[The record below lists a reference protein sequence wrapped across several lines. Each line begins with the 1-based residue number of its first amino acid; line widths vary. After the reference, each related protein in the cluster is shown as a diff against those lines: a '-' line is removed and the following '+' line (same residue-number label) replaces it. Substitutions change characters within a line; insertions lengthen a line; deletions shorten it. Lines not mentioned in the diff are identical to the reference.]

1 MKNAKTQSFVPFGKR
16 LATGLLRF
24 SLVCCPVIGATY
36 AQAGETN
43 FVVQGITQTQ
53 TRVTGKVV
61 DESGEVLIG
70 VNVSVLKGTVGT
82 VTDMNGTFKLDVP
95 SGSMLVVSYIGYVTL
110 KIEARAGAPMQII
123 LKEDAQMLDEVVA
136 IGYGTVKRKDMTGS
150 VGSVGNQELVA
161 IPVASPV
168 EAMQG
173 KLAGVRVTTPEGN
186 PDAEVIIRVRGG
198 GSITRDNTPLYI
210 VDGFPVNS
218 ISDIPTADIESID
231 VLKDASSTAIY
242 GSRGSNGIVLV
253 TTKSGKA
260 GKVTVNYNAYVGVK
274 KAATKINTLGTEDY
288 LKWQYENFALSDDL
302 ASFTKAIGTWN
313 NLSGIAGTIPTTDW
327 QDEVYGRPGNT
338 FSQNLSI
345 SGGTEKLRFNFGYSH
360 IDEKAILETS
370 KFKRD
375 NLSLKLNFEP
385 NKKTKLEFSARY
397 SRTKVLGDGQ
407 SDSAGDLSSVP
418 ASSFGRIRHSVIQ
431 TPLTLDAE
439 NSDIVL
445 DENDVDSGLENPI
458 VALNDNYKER
468 IRQNFNMNG
477 AFTWNIVKNLSF
489 RTDVGLDIY
498 ENDLK
503 YFFGATTYESQNNT
517 QAAYKNLPVTQ
528 KTGVDRRTFRNTN
541 TLSYDFRDLL
551 PGEHSLNFM
560 IGQENVVIRES
571 KITARVEGFP
581 DFYDAQMAFNF
592 SAQGTPTKYDEFFYQ
607 DDKMLSV
614 FGRLNYDYKGRYL
627 FSGTLRADGSSKF
640 ARGNRWGYFP
650 SVALGWRVVE
660 ESWMES
666 AKDWLSNLKLRLS
679 YGISGNNNIPSGQTT
694 KNYSITQS
702 SWLNIAD
709 SYLTAGT
716 AMNNTNLQWETTHS
730 LNVGLDFGFF
740 NNKLNGSLEVYKN
753 NVKNLLMEMQVAGCG
768 YNTQYQ
774 NVGETQN
781 SGFEIT
787 LNYTA
792 VNTKDYGL
800 DFAFT
805 LGRNKNK
812 VVSLGDMQSYTKAS
826 YWASTEVGADYII
839 EPGKPVGSIYGY
851 VTDGRYEISD
861 FAGYENGKWV
871 LKDGV
876 ADDSGVVGVVRPGT
890 LKLKNMTEGDN
901 IVNDDDKTIIGDA
914 NAFAVGGFSINGR
927 VKGFDLNAN
936 FTYSIGND
944 IYNADKID
952 QTSTRGSLWRNM
964 SDEMAG
970 GKRWTNIDANG
981 NLVNDASVLAT
992 LNANTTMW
1000 SPYTTKAVIHT
1011 WAVEDGSFL
1020 RLANLTVGYTLPKG
1034 LMKKVYIENLRFYV
1048 TASNLFCLTGY
1059 SGADP
1064 EVDCKRNYL
1073 ICPGVDYSAY
1083 PKSRQFVFGVNLT
1096 F

>member
-327 QDEVYGRPGNT
+327 QDEVYGRTGNT

-571 KITARVEGFP
+571 KTTARVEGFP
-581 DFYDAQMAFNF
+581 
-592 SAQGTPTKYDEFFYQ
+592 
-607 DDKMLSV
+607 
-614 FGRLNYDYKGRYL
+614 
-627 FSGTLRADGSSKF
+627 
-640 ARGNRWGYFP
+640 
-650 SVALGWRVVE
+650 
-660 ESWMES
+660 
-666 AKDWLSNLKLRLS
+666 
-679 YGISGNNNIPSGQTT
+679 
-694 KNYSITQS
+694 
-702 SWLNIAD
+702 
-709 SYLTAGT
+709 
-716 AMNNTNLQWETTHS
+716 
-730 LNVGLDFGFF
+730 GF
-740 NNKLNGSLEVYKN
+740 L
-753 NVKNLLMEMQVAGCG
+753 
-768 YNTQYQ
+768 
-774 NVGETQN
+774 
-781 SGFEIT
+781 
-787 LNYTA
+787 
-792 VNTKDYGL
+792 
-800 DFAFT
+800 
-805 LGRNKNK
+805 
-812 VVSLGDMQSYTKAS
+812 
-826 YWASTEVGADYII
+826 
-839 EPGKPVGSIYGY
+839 
-851 VTDGRYEISD
+851 
-861 FAGYENGKWV
+861 
-871 LKDGV
+871 
-876 ADDSGVVGVVRPGT
+876 
-890 LKLKNMTEGDN
+890 
-901 IVNDDDKTIIGDA
+901 
-914 NAFAVGGFSINGR
+914 
-927 VKGFDLNAN
+927 
-936 FTYSIGND
+936 
-944 IYNADKID
+944 
-952 QTSTRGSLWRNM
+952 
-964 SDEMAG
+964 
-970 GKRWTNIDANG
+970 
-981 NLVNDASVLAT
+981 
-992 LNANTTMW
+992 
-1000 SPYTTKAVIHT
+1000 
-1011 WAVEDGSFL
+1011 
-1020 RLANLTVGYTLPKG
+1020 
-1034 LMKKVYIENLRFYV
+1034 
-1048 TASNLFCLTGY
+1048 
-1059 SGADP
+1059 
-1064 EVDCKRNYL
+1064 
-1073 ICPGVDYSAY
+1073 
-1083 PKSRQFVFGVNLT
+1083 
-1096 F
+1096 